1 MTETELH
8 DEIPQGLYLQPLPS
22 HLAPTVADRDD
33 VEPDPLLPRA
43 ADAVVIA
50 RGHVIWLTANQSPAP
65 VTASTSYLWAAPL
78 TTEGRQQVR
87 WDAASIGQVDPGCLI
102 HSLEDTAAIHSAQ
115 ALLIEHANTAEATT
129 R

>member
-1 MTETELH
+1 MTATDIH

-22 HLAPTVADRDD
+22 RLAPTAADRDD
-33 VEPDPLLPRA
+33 VEPDPLLPRTG
-43 ADAVVIA
+43 DAVVIA
-50 RGHVIWLTANQSPAP
+50 RGHVIWLTANQNAAQ

-78 TTEGRQQVR
+78 TTEGSQQVR
-87 WDAASIGQVDPGCLI
+87 WNAASIGQVDPGCLI
-102 HSLEDTAAIHSAQ
+102 HSIEDTAAIQSAQ